1 VATSPRKAFVRA
13 DRRHPLSRRR
23 LAWLLLFLSPA
34 FFAVNMLM
42 ARYATFVPPN
52 ALALGRWLLVALLL
66 LPFVWPRLVRHRRA
80 LAREWPDLLML
91 GVIGMWI
98 CGAWVYIGGRTTPAL
113 NIGLIYAASPILVVA
128 LGRLLYRE
136 KLTAGRIA
144 GIVLCL
150 AGVAA
155 VFAKGRFDNLLSVR
169 FSEGDLWIATASA
182 CWGLYSVLLK
192 QRPSALDPLTRLCAI
207 SVAGSLVLLP
217 FALGEAAF
225 WHGPD
230 FTDWRTW
237 AIWIV
242 LAIVPGVGAYG
253 AFAFCIRELGPSVT
267 SVSMYLGPLNVG
279 LMAWAALGEAPQ
291 WYHLIGTLL
300 VLPGLFLATRPPAKG
315 A

>member
-1 VATSPRKAFVRA
+1 M
-13 DRRHPLSRRR
+13 SRRR
-23 LAWLLLFLSPA
+23 LAWILLLLSPA

-66 LPFVWPRLVRHRRA
+66 LPFVWPRLVRYRHA

-91 GVIGMWI
+91 GALGMWV

-136 KLTAGRIA
+136 RLTAGRIA

-169 FSEGDLWIATASA
+169 FTEGDLWIAAASA

-207 SVAGSLVLLP
+207 SIAGSLVLLP
-217 FALGEAAF
+217 FAIGEAAL
-225 WHGPD
+225 WQGPD
-230 FTDWRTW
+230 FADWRTW
-237 AIWIV
+237 TVWIV

-267 SVSMYLGPLNVG
+267 SVSMYLGPLYVG
-279 LMAWAALGEAPQ
+279 LMAWATLGEAPQ
-291 WYHLIGTLL
+291 GYHLIGILL

>member
-1 VATSPRKAFVRA
+1 VPSLSRQ
-13 DRRHPLSRRR
+13 PLNRRR
-23 LAWLLLFLSPA
+23 LAWILLFLSPA
-34 FFAVNMLM
+34 FFGVNMLM

-52 ALALGRWLLVALLL
+52 ALALGRWFLVAILL
-66 LPFVWPRLVRHRRA
+66 LPFVWPRLVRHRHA
-80 LAREWPDLLML
+80 LTREWPDLLML
-91 GVIGMWI
+91 GAMGMWI

-136 KLTAGRIA
+136 KLTAARLA

-155 VFAKGRFDNLLSVR
+155 VFAKGRFGNLLSVR
-169 FSEGDLWIATASA
+169 FTEGDLWIAAASA

-192 QRPSALDPLTRLCAI
+192 LRPSALDPLTRLCTI
-207 SVAGSLVLLP
+207 SFAGSLVLLP
-217 FALGEAAF
+217 FAIGEAIL
-225 WHGPD
+225 WQGPD
-230 FTDWRTW
+230 FADWRTW
-237 AIWIV
+237 ASWLV
-242 LAIVPGVGAYG
+242 LAVIPGVGAYG

-267 SVSMYLGPLNVG
+267 SVSMYLGPLYVG
-279 LMAWAALGEAPQ
+279 LMAWVTLGEAPQ
-291 WYHLIGTLL
+291 WYHLLGTAL

>member
-1 VATSPRKAFVRA
+1 MPSLS
-13 DRRHPLSRRR
+13 RRPLSRRH

-52 ALALGRWLLVALLL
+52 ALALGRWLLVALIL
-66 LPFVWPRLVRHRRA
+66 LPFVWPRLARHRRA

-91 GVIGMWI
+91 GALGMWI

-113 NIGLIYAASPILVVA
+113 NIGLIYAASPILIVV
-128 LGRLLYRE
+128 LGRLLYCER
-136 KLTAGRIA
+136 LTAARIA

-169 FSEGDLWIATASA
+169 FSEGDLWIAAASA
-182 CWGLYSVLLK
+182 CWGLYSILLK
-192 QRPSALDPLTRLCAI
+192 HRQSALDPLTRLCVI
-207 SVAGSLVLLP
+207 SMAGSLVLLP
-217 FALGEAAF
+217 FALGEAVF

-237 AIWIV
+237 AAWIV

-253 AFAFCIRELGPSVT
+253 AFAFCVRELGPSVT
-267 SVSMYLGPLNVG
+267 GVSMYLGPLYVG
-279 LMAWAALGEAPQ
+279 LMAWAALGETPQ

-300 VLPGLFLATRPPAKG
+300 VLPGLFLATRLPANG

>member
-1 VATSPRKAFVRA
+1 M
-13 DRRHPLSRRR
+13 SRRR
-23 LAWLLLFLSPA
+23 LAWILLFLSPA
-34 FFAVNMLM
+34 FFGVNMLM

-66 LPFVWPRLVRHRRA
+66 LPFVWPRLFRDRHA

-91 GVIGMWI
+91 GALGMWI
-98 CGAWVYIGGRTTPAL
+98 CGAWVYIGGHTSSAL

-136 KLTAGRIA
+136 RLTAGRIA

-150 AGVAA
+150 AGVAT

-169 FSEGDLWIATASA
+169 LTEGDLWIAAASA

-217 FALGEAAF
+217 FAIGEAAI
-225 WHGPD
+225 WQGPD
-230 FTDWRTW
+230 FADWRTW
-237 AIWIV
+237 TVWIV

-267 SVSMYLGPLNVG
+267 SVSMYLGPLYVG

-291 WYHLIGTLL
+291 GYHLIGTLL